1 MSARLPARS
10 STCLPPKTVLPLQC
24 KQVALSHFLFSGGE
38 QLDFGSLPASQCHF
52 QQALTDLCV
61 KLIKIQRRPTNYL
74 RSQRSPLS
82 FTHIDQRLNLQ
93 VVANQLDPL
102 DFSKASLWGW
112 GSLVAERQGTSDGDT
127 SLSAYSGRTR
137 QSRERETMER
147 SKGRERMTSAETERR
162 SVLTQREAARARE
175 RLT

>member
-1 MSARLPARS
+1 M
-10 STCLPPKTVLPLQC
+10 
-24 KQVALSHFLFSGGE
+24 
-38 QLDFGSLPASQCHF
+38 
-52 QQALTDLCV
+52 
-61 KLIKIQRRPTNYL
+61 
-74 RSQRSPLS
+74 
-82 FTHIDQRLNLQ
+82 
-93 VVANQLDPL
+93 
-102 DFSKASLWGW
+102 
-112 GSLVAERQGTSDGDT
+112 AERQGTSDGDT